1 VEINENKC
9 EGMIRVRD
17 MRDDSY
23 HFDSDNFRYV
33 GRNTGKI
40 YALGETVWV
49 EVKKADVIR
58 KQLDYAFVKNPD
70 IETKKATSKI

>member
-1 VEINENKC
+1 
-9 EGMIRVRD
+9 
-17 MRDDSY
+17 
-23 HFDSDNFRYV
+23 V

-58 KQLDYAFVKNPD
+58 KQLDYAFVSNPEGKN
-70 IETKKATSKI
+70 ENSTKKSKRK